1 MSFVLVLQ
9 LSLGITALHAPSLPR
24 RSSHIAAVGSMPFS
38 QQPGRAALHEVC
50 MKTTA
55 KAAKGFG
62 AAVASKKKKKVP
74 IVHLAPEVAS
84 ALETLESSEQS
95 IRTYLNPKYTD
106 DPAAMKEIADKL
118 QSGDVVVLRDAFRPE
133 FAEMVYSELMSKDV
147 AWELNEAYFPDGCK
161 SCARASELL
170 SEARANRSQCLFLLR
185 RPAALLL
192 PCCCP
197 APCSLLL
204 LLLLLLLLP
213 PPPPSAAD
221 FLAVAS
227 PWSSLV
233 LARRWAPPPQ
243 RVRQG
248 VMVGTPQQY
257 ARHLC
262 PPIVTGLDEGADVS
276 RLLWRDSGRAVLV

>member
-1 MSFVLVLQ
+1 
-9 LSLGITALHAPSLPR
+9 
-24 RSSHIAAVGSMPFS
+24 
-38 QQPGRAALHEVC
+38 

-62 AAVASKKKKKVP
+62 AAVASKKKKKAP
-74 IVHLAPEVAS
+74 IVQLAPEVAS

-170 SEARANRSQCLFLLR
+170 SEARANRSPCLVR
-185 RPAALLL
+185 RPAGSSLACRPAAALL
-192 PCCCP
+192 P
-197 APCSLLL
+197 APSPPS
-204 LLLLLLLLP
+204 P
-213 PPPPSAAD
+213 PPPPSA
-221 FLAVAS
+221 F
-227 PWSSLV
+227 
-233 LARRWAPPPQ
+233 
-243 RVRQG
+243 
-248 VMVGTPQQY
+248 
-257 ARHLC
+257 C
-262 PPIVTGLDEGADVS
+262 C
-276 RLLWRDSGRAVLV
+276 